1 MPLKAAMGQTLHHP
15 QEREGSVIRNAW
27 YLLLWLLPAT
37 VMALEPVSVQQPL
50 LRVGYYDNSP
60 KIYRN
65 ESGQPDGFWPALVEE
80 LARSEGWRVAWVY
93 GSWDELTDEL
103 AQGKLDVLP
112 DVALTDERAGRFV
125 FNNEV
130 VLVSWSRVYVRQGI
144 KAQTLPDL
152 KDLRVAVLRDSV
164 NYRGDEG
171 IAELL
176 SRFQV
181 PVTFVEYDS
190 YAGVFEALASGDAD
204 AGVTN
209 KDFGARYESEY
220 AVSRTPIIFSPAS
233 LYFAFPP
240 EGKMNAELIA
250 RIDQELVRMKGNN
263 ASHYYFLLDH
273 YLGVRAADTD
283 ALPSWLVPLA
293 LSGALLLVLL
303 AFGNLV
309 LNSQVRLRNRAL
321 VSVSRDKHLAED
333 QAERH
338 AQQLKAFFENSP
350 TAAYIKNTLGE
361 FQMANRDFI
370 RLLNRPVADI
380 RGQTLAD
387 LMSLQ
392 DAQAIE
398 ENENSVL
405 RSAEPERFEEH
416 IHHGGERR
424 TYLSNKFPLHDR
436 RGRMFGLGSVSLDIT
451 DQRAEEHLREIQWRV
466 LDLLSRPETQLGEAL
481 QCMLDT
487 AVEKFGEQPVLIIRR
502 DSDVLHVAAAT
513 GLDQA
518 HAAAVDEALC
528 CMFKVVQSSTERHLV
543 VDVMER
549 HCHGALKHLGSLVG
563 LRYAHLYPVACRGER
578 DAAVLVY
585 LSAEQALASSLRRR
599 LYANMAQ
606 ILQLTLERHHDRQE
620 QALASAIYSATSDAL
635 VVVDTKERIVRVN
648 SAFVRLMGGHES
660 DYPGQRYRQLVGGDT
675 SSVLYD
681 DDSEQVHLR
690 EVTVQCGDAAHVLLE
705 RVAPHFNGLNAVA
718 WYIVL
723 LTDVTHM
730 KESQAE
736 IDFLSQHDSLTRL
749 PNRHRLHQLL
759 EKTILESERD
769 EEPFALA
776 FMDLDRF
783 KDINESLG
791 HSSGDAILR
800 EVAHRL
806 KELLRTDDY
815 VARVGGDEFV
825 AILRNVSDRQ
835 GLDEVL
841 DKLLQSFRKPIELD
855 GREVFTG
862 VSIGTALY
870 PDDGTLADELLRNAD
885 IAMNEAKARG
895 RNRASRFYPALVE
908 AASLRFELDA
918 AMRTG
923 LEQGEFSLMYQPQVD
938 LASLRLAGLEALVR
952 WHRPGNGPV
961 SPAVFIPIAEASG
974 RIVEIDDWVLNEA
987 CRQARLWQ
995 DAGIEFHRI
1004 SVNLSALDLGG
1015 RNIVERIL
1023 STIER
1028 HGISPS
1034 MLGVEVTESTVME
1047 NVDAAF
1053 ERLRALRDAGVFVSI
1068 DDFGTG
1074 YSSLSYLKRLQVNE
1088 LKIDKSFI
1096 DDLPLEENDRAIC
1109 EAIIQMGRHLGLEV
1123 IAEGVETASQA
1134 SFLQDE
1140 GCSRAQ
1146 GYWFAKP
1153 QTPDELVVWMN
1164 EWLL

>member
-1 MPLKAAMGQTLHHP
+1 MIPRT
-15 QEREGSVIRNAW
+15 W
-27 YLLLWLLPAT
+27 CLLLWLLPAT
-37 VMALEPVSVQQPL
+37 VMALEPVTVDGPL
-50 LRVGYYDNSP
+50 LRVGYYDNPP

-65 ESGQPDGFWPALVEE
+65 ASGEPDGFWPALVDE
-80 LARSEGWRVAWVY
+80 LARSEGWRVAWSY
-93 GSWDELTDEL
+93 GSWDELTDQL
-103 AQGKLDVLP
+103 ARGKLDMLP
-112 DVALTDERAGRFV
+112 DVALTDERAGKFA

-130 VLVSWSRVYVRQGI
+130 VLVSWSRVYVREGI
-144 KAQTLPDL
+144 KAQTLTDL
-152 KDLRVAVLRDSV
+152 EGLRVAVLRDSV

-176 SRFQV
+176 ARFQV
-181 PVTFVEYDS
+181 PVNFVEYDS
-190 YAGVFEALASGDAD
+190 YADVFSALAEGEAD

-209 KDFGARYESEY
+209 KDFGARYENEY
-220 AVSRTPIIFSPAS
+220 EVSRTPIIFSPAR

-240 EGKMNAELIA
+240 NSKLNTELVA
-250 RIDQELVRMKGNN
+250 RIDQALARMKGNN
-263 ASHYYFLLDH
+263 ASRYHFLLDH
-273 YLGVRAADTD
+273 HLGVRSGEAD
-283 ALPSWLVPLA
+283 ALPAWLVPLA
-293 LSGALLLVLL
+293 LAGALLLVLL

-321 VSVSRDKHLAED
+321 VSVARDKHLAED

-361 FQMANRDFI
+361 FQMANRDFV
-370 RLLNRPVADI
+370 RLLDRPVSDI

-387 LMSLQ
+387 LLKPE

-398 ENENSVL
+398 ENESTVL
-405 RSAEPERFEEH
+405 RSAEPARFEEH
-416 IHHGGERR
+416 IHHDGERR

-466 LDLLSRPETQLGEAL
+466 LDLLSRPDTQLGEAL

-487 AVEKFGEQPVLIIRR
+487 AVENFGDQPMLVIRR
-502 DSDVLHVAAAT
+502 ENDMLHVAAAT
-513 GLDQA
+513 GLDQG
-518 HAAAVDEALC
+518 HSDAVDEALC
-528 CMFKVVQSSTERHLV
+528 CIFEEVQSSTERHLV
-543 VDVMER
+543 VDVMAR
-549 HCHGALKHLGSLVG
+549 HCHGALQHLGKLIG
-563 LRYAHLYPVACRGER
+563 LRYAHLYPVACRNER
-578 DAAVLVY
+578 DVAVLVY
-585 LSAEQALASSLRRR
+585 LSGEQAMASSLRRR

-606 ILQLTLERHHDRQE
+606 ILQLTMERHHDRQE
-620 QALASAIYSATSDAL
+620 QALASAIYGATSDAL
-635 VVVDTKERIVRVN
+635 VVVDTNERIVRVN
-648 SAFVRLMGGHES
+648 SAFVQLMGGHES
-660 DYPGQRYRQLVGGDT
+660 DYPGKQYRDLVGGDT
-675 SSVLYD
+675 DRTLCD
-681 DDSEQVHLR
+681 DDGEQVHLR
-690 EVTVQCGDAAHVLLE
+690 EVTVQCGDAVRILLE
-705 RVAPHFNGLNAVA
+705 RVVPHLDGLNAVT

-723 LTDVTHM
+723 LTDITRM

-759 EKTILESERD
+759 EKTIRECEED
-769 EEPFALA
+769 EAPFALA

-791 HSSGDAILR
+791 HATGDAILR

-841 DKLLQSFRKPIELD
+841 EKLLQLFRTPLEIN

-870 PDDGTLADELLRNAD
+870 PDDGTEPDELLRNAD

-895 RNRASRFYPALVE
+895 RNRASRFYPALIE

-952 WHRPGNGPV
+952 WHRPGHGPV

-987 CRQARLWQ
+987 CRQARQWQ
-995 DAGIEFHRI
+995 DAGVDFHRI
-1004 SVNLSALDLGG
+1004 SINLSALDLGG
-1015 RNIVERIL
+1015 RNIVDRIL

-1028 HGISPS
+1028 HGISSS
-1034 MLGVEVTESTVME
+1034 MLGVEVTESTLMD

-1053 ERLRALRDAGVFVSI
+1053 DRLRTLRDAGVFVSI

-1140 GCSRAQ
+1140 GCARAQ

-1153 QTPDELVVWMN
+1153 QTPEELLVWME

>member
-1 MPLKAAMGQTLHHP
+1 MT
-15 QEREGSVIRNAW
+15 RAW

-37 VMALEPVSVQQPL
+37 VMALEPAGVDGTLV
-50 LRVGYYDNSP
+50 RVGYYDNPP

-65 ESGQPDGFWPALVEE
+65 ESGEPDGFWPALAEE
-80 LARSEGWRVAWVY
+80 LARNEGWRIAWSY
-93 GSWDELTDEL
+93 GSWDELTSRL
-103 AQGKLDVLP
+103 ARGEIDMLP
-112 DVALTDERAGRFV
+112 DVAWTRDRAARFA
-125 FNNEV
+125 FNQEP
-130 VLVSWSRVYVRQGI
+130 VLVSWSRVYVREGI
-144 KAQTLPDL
+144 NAQTLPDL
-152 KDLRVAVLRDSV
+152 EGLRVAVLRDSV
-164 NYRGDEG
+164 NYRGEEG

-176 SRFQV
+176 ARFRV
-181 PVTFVEYDS
+181 PVTFVEQDS
-190 YAGVFEALASGDAD
+190 YAAVFAALSSGLAD

-209 KDFGARYESEY
+209 KDFGARYEDVY
-220 AVSRTPIIFSPAS
+220 GVSRTPIIFSPAS
-233 LYFAFPP
+233 LHFAFPP
-240 EGKMNAELIA
+240 GSSLASVLVT
-250 RIDQELVRMKGNN
+250 RIDRELVRMKENN
-263 ASHYYFLLDH
+263 ASRYHYLLDRH
-273 YLGVRAADTD
+273 LGVRGPDGQSV
-283 ALPSWLVPLA
+283 PSWLLPTVLA
-293 LSGALLLVLL
+293 GGLLLALL

-309 LNSQVRLRNRAL
+309 LKSQVRLRNRAL
-321 VSVSRDKHLAED
+321 VSVARDKHLAED
-333 QAERH
+333 HAERH
-338 AQQLKAFFENSP
+338 ARQLKAFFENSP

-361 FQMANRDFI
+361 FQMANHDFI

-387 LMSLQ
+387 LMSQQ
-392 DAQAIE
+392 DAEDIE
-398 ENENSVL
+398 QHEQQVL
-405 RSAEPERFEEH
+405 RSAQPERFEEH
-416 IHHGGERR
+416 IHYQGEKRI
-424 TYLSNKFPLHDR
+424 YLSNKFPLHDR
-436 RGRMFGLGSVSLDIT
+436 RGRVFGLGSVSLDIT

-466 LDLLSRPETQLGEAL
+466 LDLLSRPETQLGDAL

-487 AVEKFGEQPVLIIRR
+487 AVEKFGSQPALIIRR
-502 DSDVLHVAAAT
+502 DRDALQVVAAT

-528 CMFKVVQSSTERHLV
+528 CIFKAVQSSVERHLV

-549 HCHGALKHLGSLVG
+549 HCHGALLHLGRLVG
-563 LRYAHLYPVACRGER
+563 MRYAHIYPVACRGER
-578 DAAVLVY
+578 DVAVLVH
-585 LSAEQALASSLRRR
+585 LSGEQAMASSLRRR
-599 LYANMAQ
+599 LYSNMAQ
-606 ILQLTLERHHDRQE
+606 ILQLTMERYHDSQE
-620 QALASAIYSATSDAL
+620 RALASAIYAATSDAL
-635 VVVDTKERIVRVN
+635 VVIDTSQRIVRVN
-648 SAFVRLMGGHES
+648 NAFSRLMGGHES
-660 DYPGQRYRQLVGGDT
+660 DYPGSRYRDLIGGDAGDV
-675 SSVLYD
+675 SCGD
-681 DDSEQVHLR
+681 DTDPVQLR
-690 EVTVQCGDAAHVLLE
+690 EVTVQCGDKTHVLLE
-705 RVAPHFNGLNAVA
+705 RVVPHLDGLGAVC
-718 WYIVL
+718 WYIIL
-723 LTDVTHM
+723 LTDITRM

-749 PNRHRLHQLL
+749 PNRYRLHQLL
-759 EKTILESERD
+759 ENTIGESFRD
-769 EEPFALA
+769 NQPFALA

-791 HSSGDAILR
+791 HASGDIILR

-806 KELLRTDDY
+806 RELLRTDDY
-815 VARVGGDEFV
+815 IARVGGDEFV

-841 DKLLQSFRKPIELD
+841 DKLLGSFRLPIQLG

-870 PDDGTLADELLRNAD
+870 PDDGTAADELLRNAD

-908 AASLRFELDA
+908 AASMRFELDA

-923 LEQGEFSLMYQPQVD
+923 LEQGEFSLVYQPQVD

-952 WHRPGNGPV
+952 WQRPGHGPV
-961 SPAVFIPIAEASG
+961 SPAVFVPIAEASG

-987 CRQARLWQ
+987 CRQARIWQ
-995 DAGIEFHRI
+995 DAGVEFHRI
-1004 SVNLSALDLGG
+1004 SVNLSALDIGG
-1015 RNIVERIL
+1015 SNIVERVL
-1023 STIER
+1023 STIRR

-1034 MLGVEVTESTVME
+1034 RLGVEVTESTVMD

-1140 GCSRAQ
+1140 GCARAQ
-1146 GYWFAKP
+1146 GYWFARP
-1153 QTPDELVVWMN
+1153 QTPEELVVWME